1 VTKFVL
7 LSTQRSGSAYI
18 RSALSS
24 YPGIKCH
31 GELFQD
37 ISSMDNN
44 TPHYS
49 ISFHKSLSNSI
60 LKRFFIKISKR
71 IIIDNYFN
79 NFMKESSD
87 LDIIGFKLMYDHL
100 NRYPQIFDLVKNN
113 DVKIIYLIR
122 VNLQQTI
129 TSLERVK

>member
-1 VTKFVL
+1 MTKFVL
-7 LSTQRSGSAYI
+7 LSTQKSGSAYI

-71 IIIDNYFN
+71 II
-79 NFMKESSD
+79 
-87 LDIIGFKLMYDHL
+87 DIIKINLPRIERIKISLVTLKRMIFNMMIN
-100 NRYPQIFDLVKNN
+100 NR
-113 DVKIIYLIR
+113 
-122 VNLQQTI
+122 
-129 TSLERVK
+129 